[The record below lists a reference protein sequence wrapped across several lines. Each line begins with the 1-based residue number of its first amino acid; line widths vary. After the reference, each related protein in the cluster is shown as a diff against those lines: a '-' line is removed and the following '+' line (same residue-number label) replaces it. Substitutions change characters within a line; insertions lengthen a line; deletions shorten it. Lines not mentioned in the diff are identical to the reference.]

1 MDYITS
7 GTRRMRQ
14 LVDGLLQLSR
24 VGTHTWAPE
33 AVDSDA
39 LVVEVESLLHSS
51 MAESGAE
58 VVRQDL
64 PVVHGDPRLLTQ
76 LFQNLLANAL
86 KFRGRAAPRVCVSC
100 EDDDDGWLF
109 AVRDNG
115 IGFESDHAEQI
126 FEFLERLHS
135 TGTYDGAGI
144 GLPICRRIAEAHGGQ
159 IRAESSPGEGATFR
173 FTLPKGPER

>member
-86 KFRGRAAPRVCVSC
+86 KFRGSAAADGTTSYSTAATAAATRKPTHSTASPAARLPRRAAQRKR
-100 EDDDDGWLF
+100 W
-109 AVRDNG
+109 
-115 IGFESDHAEQI
+115 
-126 FEFLERLHS
+126 
-135 TGTYDGAGI
+135 AG
-144 GLPICRRIAEAHGGQ
+144 P
-159 IRAESSPGEGATFR
+159 FR
-173 FTLPKGPER
+173 